1 MDAKIYDSGPKKN
14 IILITVDCLRADHL
28 GCMGYKKNI
37 TPNIDA
43 LANDG
48 ILFTNAIANGYN
60 TLYSVPSF
68 LTSNLPPIEEISV
81 PTIAEILKK
90 YGYITAGFNPNPV
103 IFMNLPGDVKLGSL
117 KLEKGFDT
125 FEIML
130 SSRSRF
136 SLIRDSFIRLPLKIF
151 RKLFNKN
158 KEVFNSIYRVYD
170 KALKVWPSIF
180 SSNIKIHLPSAE
192 DLNRVAIKWI
202 KNSNEGKIF
211 LWIHYMDVHEPY
223 ASPFC
228 ENKKEMLYLIT
239 KYRDFPSKLTEE
251 EIKKL
256 HGFYDDEIKYTD
268 GFIGSLIKEL
278 IKMDCY
284 DNTIII
290 ISADHGDAFGGHG
303 TLGHGNIFVDQLYD
317 EILHVPLIIHGAGKK
332 IVERQVQLLDL
343 APTICELIDIPIP
356 HSFEGDSLFA
366 LKSKGVISSSKH
378 AISYRT
384 EEYKLII
391 NKSDDKENELYD
403 LKSDPSEK
411 KNIYQEC
418 RQISNKLESNMITT
432 LKNLKMKREKIRIK
446 TKINKLS
453 KKGKIF
459 RK

>member
-28 GCMGYKKNI
+28 GCMSYKKNI

-136 SLIRDSFIRLPLKIF
+136 SLIRDSFIRIPLKIF

-239 KYRDFPSKLTEE
+239 KYRDFPIARNNLS
-251 EIKKL
+251 
-256 HGFYDDEIKYTD
+256 
-268 GFIGSLIKEL
+268 
-278 IKMDCY
+278 
-284 DNTIII
+284 
-290 ISADHGDAFGGHG
+290 
-303 TLGHGNIFVDQLYD
+303 
-317 EILHVPLIIHGAGKK
+317 IL
-332 IVERQVQLLDL
+332 R
-343 APTICELIDIPIP
+343 
-356 HSFEGDSLFA
+356 F
-366 LKSKGVISSSKH
+366 
-378 AISYRT
+378 
-384 EEYKLII
+384 
-391 NKSDDKENELYD
+391 
-403 LKSDPSEK
+403 
-411 KNIYQEC
+411 
-418 RQISNKLESNMITT
+418 
-432 LKNLKMKREKIRIK
+432 IK
-446 TKINKLS
+446 TQDLIHSERTYCIGELQCNV
-453 KKGKIF
+453 
-459 RK
+459 